1 MAILASR
8 TKTGISWM
16 TESIAL
22 FKLAPRQW
30 LLLALA
36 YLGIF
41 ILIPSF
47 PGVQLFAFV
56 TILIWPIFIAIAIRM
71 YRNAEYQ
78 KQEHFSLMMQL
89 IQPKIRRLLA
99 LGLVNLGYFMVVSM
113 LLNTDMQTLIAVMN
127 NQQQMSEQEMVLAMQ
142 KMTPIFVKLILL
154 FIPLMMATW
163 FAPMLIAF
171 NHYSVIKSL
180 KSSIAGSLQ
189 YLVALIAGWLLLT
202 AGIMLFMLAASILSG
217 LFAFIHL
224 AFAQSLMT
232 VLIFGVTLV
241 SIALTLAFQYVSYRD
256 IFVPHLLLKP
266 QGFKTMLKAGV

>member
-56 TILIWPIFIAIAIRM
+56 TILIWPIFIAIAIRI
-71 YRNAEYQ
+71 YRNTEYQ

-89 IQPKIRRLLA
+89 IKPKIRRLLA

-256 IFVPHLLLKP
+256 IFRAAPI
-266 QGFKTMLKAGV
+266 A